1 MSELKKK
8 LARNLRLLPVLI
20 IVASLAFIIRI
31 GDAVIT
37 FKSMSG
43 AASAETSNQASAV
56 TSQDASAGAE
66 GTQPS
71 NAALKDPSK
80 ESVKEPVKELA
91 KADGESTPGSSPED
105 VTLPSMDKDTS
116 SPAWEDAKDIDADYS
131 EIQDDMYKDLVDR
144 RKLLDAR
151 EKSLMEREALLE
163 AGQKELDR
171 KYKELTG
178 IRDEIQSLLKK
189 QSEEEAARLQS
200 LVKIYTGMK
209 AKDAARIFNT
219 LDMDILVEVVSKMPE
234 SKSAPILA
242 AMDADRARAVT
253 TLLAEQKKLPT
264 LQ

>member
-1 MSELKKK
+1 
-8 LARNLRLLPVLI
+8 
-20 IVASLAFIIRI
+20 
-31 GDAVIT
+31 
-37 FKSMSG
+37 
-43 AASAETSNQASAV
+43 
-56 TSQDASAGAE
+56 
-66 GTQPS
+66 
-71 NAALKDPSK
+71 
-80 ESVKEPVKELA
+80 
-91 KADGESTPGSSPED
+91 
-105 VTLPSMDKDTS
+105 
-116 SPAWEDAKDIDADYS
+116 
-131 EIQDDMYKDLVDR
+131 
-144 RKLLDAR
+144 
-151 EKSLMEREALLE
+151 MEREALLE

>member
-91 KADGESTPGSSPED
+91 KADGDP
-105 VTLPSMDKDTS
+105 LP
-116 SPAWEDAKDIDADYS
+116 
-131 EIQDDMYKDLVDR
+131 
-144 RKLLDAR
+144 AR
-151 EKSLMEREALLE
+151 
-163 AGQKELDR
+163 
-171 KYKELTG
+171 
-178 IRDEIQSLLKK
+178 LLK
-189 QSEEEAARLQS
+189 
-200 LVKIYTGMK
+200 M
-209 AKDAARIFNT
+209 
-219 LDMDILVEVVSKMPE
+219 
-234 SKSAPILA
+234 
-242 AMDADRARAVT
+242 
-253 TLLAEQKKLPT
+253 
-264 LQ
+264 